1 MNRYSS
7 MKMPFRRT
15 HPGNRRAMVR
25 AEIERRRLV
34 RMSRSLC
41 TRHYY
46 LLH

>member
-1 MNRYSS
+1 MNNL
-7 MKMPFRRT
+7 FRR
-15 HPGNRRAMVR
+15 RRSRDRRTIVR
-25 AEIERRRLV
+25 AEIEHRRLL